1 MVSAEGNSF
10 NHLRFPSDTF
20 QFNGCL
26 GEHPK
31 VVVSI
36 NRHPGQDVRQE

>member
-1 MVSAEGNSF
+1 MILKDKNMSIYC
-10 NHLRFPSDTF
+10 FPSDTF

-31 VVVSI
+31 VAVSI